1 MSMTDPIADM
11 LTRIRNA
18 SRAKKKKVDVPASNM
33 KREIARILEENHY
46 IGKTVEVKD
55 NRQGILRIYLRYT
68 KQDEPII
75 RDLQRISRPGLRQF
89 VDRDKLLRMRNQM
102 GMTIVSTSRGLMT
115 DDEARKEG
123 IGGEAVCYVW

>member
-1 MSMTDPIADM
+1 M